1 MKIYGI
7 FHFLFSDWGWP
18 LVTETEESETV
29 DGVDRHTHIGA
40 LKEKQRMLLES
51 IKLRLSGENV
61 E

>member
-40 LKEKQRMLLES
+40 LKEK
-51 IKLRLSGENV
+51 
-61 E
+61 